1 MWRIAER
8 VKTSDSTV
16 EQVIVAL
23 YETNPRAFEI
33 GNINALKKGATSS
46 YLRIIRLSRELLD
59 ADALTIFKAHMKE
72 PKRDFRLQG
81 SIEDSASDLLIRYR
95 LPNYKLAVVL

>member
-33 GNINALKKGATSS
+33 GNINALKKGATLELSENYSTELANSS
-46 YLRIIRLSRELLD
+46 TL
-59 ADALTIFKAHMKE
+59 DALTIFKAHMKE
-72 PKRDFRLQG
+72 PKV
-81 SIEDSASDLLIRYR
+81 IR
-95 LPNYKLAVVL
+95 P